1 MFTFS
6 FRGDGIVGD
15 IFPSKFPP
23 CCSTSAS
30 VAQMQSQ
37 SSLVL
42 SVFNLSF
49 SHFVFLIFEG
59 ATSSGSWRG

>member
-23 CCSTSAS
+23 CCSTGAGVS
-30 VAQMQSQ
+30 VALMQSQ
-37 SSLVL
+37 SSLVF
-42 SVFNLSF
+42 SVFNFFLPFCFF
-49 SHFVFLIFEG
+49 SG
-59 ATSSGSWRG
+59 DSGSRCALV